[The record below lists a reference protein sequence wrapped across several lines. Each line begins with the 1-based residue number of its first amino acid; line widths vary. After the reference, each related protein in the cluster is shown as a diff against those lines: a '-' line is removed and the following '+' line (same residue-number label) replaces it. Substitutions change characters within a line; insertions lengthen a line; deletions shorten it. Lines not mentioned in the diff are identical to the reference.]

1 MAKNKKIIALI
12 PARGGSKSIP
22 KKNIIDLAGFPL
34 IAYSIAAAKL
44 SKFIS
49 RVIVSTDSEEI
60 VKISK
65 SYGAEV
71 PFMRPKKY
79 ATDNARDIGIIKH
92 AVRWFKRNENFC
104 PDYLVFLRPT
114 TPLRNIEVIDKA
126 ISEIIKDKKAT
137 ALRSGHR
144 FESSAYKLFRKKGGY
159 AEFFGKEDFKPDV
172 EYQDFPRQ
180 KLPATYKT
188 NGYVDVLL
196 PKTIEKTG
204 KLHGKKIRAFVTDEV
219 ADIDSLRDV
228 NFAKEI
234 LKNREYS
241 PLINLL
247 NKIKPRSRVLTDF
260 SEEKS
265 NNYEISQIS
274 LRGKGRKN

>member
-1 MAKNKKIIALI
+1 MAKNKNIIALI

-22 KKNIIDLAGFPL
+22 KKNIIDLGGYPL

-44 SKFIS
+44 SKFIA

-60 VKISK
+60 AEISK
-65 SYGAEV
+65 LYGAEV
-71 PFMRPKKY
+71 PFLRPKKY
-79 ATDNARDIGIIKH
+79 ATDNARDIGLIKH
-92 AVRWFKRNENFC
+92 AIRWLKRNENFC

-114 TPLRNIEVIDKA
+114 TPLRNVEVVDKA

-144 FESSAYKLFRKKGGY
+144 FESSAYKLFRKRAGY
-159 AEFFGKEDFKPDV
+159 AEFFGKEDFKPGV
-172 EYQDFPRQ
+172 EYQDLPRQ

-196 PKTIEKTG
+196 PKKIERTG
-204 KLHGKKIRAFVTDEV
+204 KLHGEKIRAFITDEV

-234 LKNREYS
+234 LRDEQYL
-241 PLINLL
+241 PLMNLL
-247 NKIKPRSRVLTDF
+247 KKIKPRSRILTDF
-260 SEEKS
+260 SSEKS
-265 NNYEISQIS
+265 NNY
-274 LRGKGRKN
+274 

>member
-1 MAKNKKIIALI
+1 MLKNKKIIALI

-22 KKNIIDLAGFPL
+22 KKNIIDLRGYPL

-60 VKISK
+60 AEISK

-79 ATDNARDIGIIKH
+79 ATDNARDIGLIKH
-92 AVRWFKRNENFC
+92 AIRWFKRNENFH

-114 TPLRNIEVIDKA
+114 TPLRNVQVVDNA

-137 ALRSGHR
+137 ALRSGHL
-144 FESSAYKLFRKKGGY
+144 FKSPAYKLFKKKGNY
-159 AEFFGKEDFKPDV
+159 AEFFGREDFKPGI

-188 NGYVDVLL
+188 NGYVDVIL

-204 KLHGKKIRAFVTDEV
+204 MLHGRKIRTFITGEV
-219 ADIDSLRDV
+219 ADIDSLRDLD
-228 NFAKEI
+228 FAKQI
-234 LKNREYS
+234 LRDKEYS
-241 PLINLL
+241 SLIDLL
-247 NKIKPRSRVLTDF
+247 KKIKRSQKIKKNKKYVKKFKKQDF
-260 SEEKS
+260 K
-265 NNYEISQIS
+265 
-274 LRGKGRKN
+274 